1 MGIIKGGLVE
11 FVAFLKLVYSAYFE
25 SVVQYLCLSF
35 RGSRLPV
42 QLFKLD
48 VLIQKILQMK
58 VLVCVL
64 FTSSRHALRLFLIY
78 CIVNRIHLYW
88 R

>member
-1 MGIIKGGLVE
+1 M
-11 FVAFLKLVYSAYFE
+11 
-25 SVVQYLCLSF
+25 QYLCLSF
-35 RGSRLPV
+35 GGSRLSV

-64 FTSSRHALRLFLIY
+64 FTSSRMPEVVFDILYSHRF
-78 CIVNRIHLYW
+78 IVLEVEFAS
-88 R
+88 